1 VEFWQTVL
9 VQEWVE
15 LEPLAQLFVIVTQL
29 QAAWAQTAILPTPAL
44 LVAVVVA
51 VDLLEQEMPAAQ
63 AAVRQMLVVEVGA
76 ALDFLLQVEQVAQGL
91 T

>member
-1 VEFWQTVL
+1 MEFWQTVL